1 MSEFSPTTDSE
12 AARAAWLR
20 DEIHRHNVA
29 YYVHDAPTVS
39 DSDYD
44 AMLRELQELEDRR
57 PELRSDDSP
66 TVRVGVAPVAAFG
79 SVVHRRP
86 MLSLGNAFSEDE
98 LREFDAR
105 VKRHLGMPETEPVP
119 YSAELK
125 LDGLAVSL
133 TYADGVLVQGAT
145 RGDGT
150 TGEDITANLRTVRSI
165 PLRLSGE
172 GWPALLE
179 VRGEV
184 YLEHREFARVNTSRE
199 ESGEP
204 TFANPRNAAAGSLRQ
219 LDSRITASRRLSA
232 AFYAVG
238 ETSGW
243 SASTQSGLLSALS
256 SWGFPVDKHR
266 TLCSDIDS
274 VVAHVDRWAARRN
287 ELGYDT
293 DGMVVKVESIA
304 LQEEL
309 GQVARAPRW
318 AIAFKYP
325 ALQVDTVVEEIAV
338 QVGRTGAVTPLA
350 RLRPVNCAGVVVSRA
365 TLHNQDEVSRKDV
378 RVGDTVVIQ
387 RAGEVIP
394 EVVQVR
400 TERRPAGAL
409 PWTMPA
415 QCPSCG
421 AVIVRPE
428 GEAVARCPNAEGCPA
443 QLQTRLEHFV
453 SRSAM
458 NIEGLGGERLA
469 QLIDAGLVR
478 DASDLF
484 RLSREQLLPL
494 ERMGSKLAGNLLE
507 MIDTR
512 RRTTLPRFLVG
523 LGIRHV
529 GERAAQVLASH
540 FGTLERLRAADESVL
555 SQVHEVGPAT
565 ASSVAQWFGAHGD
578 LVDRLLAAG
587 VDPAPESGAAESDH
601 FAGKVFVFTGALERI
616 TRDQAEGLVRRL
628 GGRASGSVSRQ
639 TNFVVAGPGAGSKL
653 VKATELGVAVLTEA
667 EFEAMLPA
675 GSL

>member
-1 MSEFSPTTDSE
+1 MSEFSPTTDQE
-12 AARAAWLR
+12 AARAVWLR

-29 YYVHDAPTVS
+29 YYVHDAPMVS
-39 DSDYD
+39 DADYD

-66 TVRVGVAPVAAFG
+66 TVRVGVAPVTAFG
-79 SVVHRRP
+79 SVTHRRP
-86 MLSLGNAFSEDE
+86 MLSLGNAFSDDE

-105 VKRHLGMPETEPVP
+105 VKRHLGMPESDPVAF
-119 YSAELK
+119 SAELK

-133 TYADGVLVQGAT
+133 TYVNGVLVQGAT

-165 PLRLSGE
+165 PLRLSGM
-172 GWPALLE
+172 GWPELLE

-184 YLEHREFARVNTSRE
+184 FLEHREFARVNASRE

-243 SASTQSGLLSALS
+243 SASTQTELLSMLS
-256 SWGFPVDKHR
+256 AWGFPVDTHR
-266 TLCSDIDS
+266 VLCPDIDA
-274 VVAHVDRWAARRN
+274 VVAHVDRWAQRRN

-304 LQEEL
+304 LQEDL

-400 TERRPAGAL
+400 TERRPADAL
-409 PWTMPA
+409 PWTMPTH
-415 QCPSCG
+415 CPSCG
-421 AVIVRPE
+421 AQIVRPE
-428 GEAVARCPNAEGCPA
+428 GEAVARCPNAEACPA

-469 QLIDAGLVR
+469 QLIDAGLVK

-484 RLSREQLLPL
+484 RLTLEQLLPL

-507 MIDTR
+507 MIDLR
-512 RRTTLPRFLVG
+512 RRTTLPRFLVA

-540 FGTLERLRAADESVL
+540 FGTLERLRAAEEDVL

-565 ASSVAQWFGAHGD
+565 AASVVRWFGAHGD
-578 LVDRLLAAG
+578 LVDRLLAVG
-587 VDPAPESGAAESDH
+587 VEPAPESGSAESDH
-601 FAGKVFVFTGALERI
+601 FAGKVFVFTGALERF
-616 TRDQAEGLVRRL
+616 TREQAEALVRRL

-639 TNFVVAGPGAGSKL
+639 TSFLVAGPGAGSKL
-653 VKATELGVAVLTEA
+653 AKATDLGVSVLTED
-667 EFEAMLPA
+667 EFAALLPA

>member
-1 MSEFSPTTDSE
+1 MSEISPTTDPE
-12 AARAAWLR
+12 AARVAWLR
-20 DEIHRHNVA
+20 DQIHRHNVA

-39 DSDYD
+39 DADYD
-44 AMLRELQELEDRR
+44 AMLRELQDLEDRR

-79 SVVHRRP
+79 SVAHRRP

-98 LREFDAR
+98 LREFDTR
-105 VKRHLGMPETEPVP
+105 VKRHLGMPESDPVA

-133 TYADGVLVQGAT
+133 TYGNGVLLQGAT

-150 TGEDITANLRTVRSI
+150 TGEDITSNLRTVRSI
-165 PLRLSGE
+165 PLRLSGT
-172 GWPALLE
+172 GWPELLE

-184 YLEHREFARVNTSRE
+184 YLEHREFARVNASRE

-243 SASTQSGLLSALS
+243 SASSQSALLTTLAG
-256 SWGFPVDKHR
+256 WGFPVDAHR
-266 TLCSDIDS
+266 VLCSNIDA
-274 VVAHVDRWAARRN
+274 VIAHVDLWAQRRN

-304 LQEEL
+304 LQQEL

-338 QVGRTGAVTPLA
+338 QVGRTGAITPLA
-350 RLRPVNCAGVVVSRA
+350 RLCPVNCAGVVVSRA

-400 TERRPAGAL
+400 TERRPVGSV
-409 PWTMPA
+409 PWTMP
-415 QCPSCG
+415 
-421 AVIVRPE
+421 V
-428 GEAVARCPNAEGCPA
+428 
-443 QLQTRLEHFV
+443 
-453 SRSAM
+453 
-458 NIEGLGGERLA
+458 
-469 QLIDAGLVR
+469 
-478 DASDLF
+478 
-484 RLSREQLLPL
+484 
-494 ERMGSKLAGNLLE
+494 
-507 MIDTR
+507 
-512 RRTTLPRFLVG
+512 
-523 LGIRHV
+523 
-529 GERAAQVLASH
+529 
-540 FGTLERLRAADESVL
+540 
-555 SQVHEVGPAT
+555 
-565 ASSVAQWFGAHGD
+565 
-578 LVDRLLAAG
+578 
-587 VDPAPESGAAESDH
+587 
-601 FAGKVFVFTGALERI
+601 
-616 TRDQAEGLVRRL
+616 
-628 GGRASGSVSRQ
+628 
-639 TNFVVAGPGAGSKL
+639 
-653 VKATELGVAVLTEA
+653 
-667 EFEAMLPA
+667 
-675 GSL
+675 

>member
-1 MSEFSPTTDSE
+1 MSEISPTTDPE
-12 AARAAWLR
+12 AARVAWLR
-20 DEIHRHNVA
+20 DQIHRHNVA

-39 DSDYD
+39 DADYD
-44 AMLRELQELEDRR
+44 AMLRELQDLEDRR

-79 SVVHRRP
+79 SVAHRRP

-98 LREFDAR
+98 LREFDTR
-105 VKRHLGMPETEPVP
+105 VKRHLGMSESDPVA

-133 TYADGVLVQGAT
+133 TYGNGVLLQGAT

-150 TGEDITANLRTVRSI
+150 MGEDITSNLRTVRSI
-165 PLRLSGE
+165 PLRLSGT
-172 GWPALLE
+172 GWPELLE

-184 YLEHREFARVNTSRE
+184 YLEHREFARVNASRE

-243 SASTQSGLLSALS
+243 SASSQSALLSTLAG
-256 SWGFPVDKHR
+256 WGFPVDAHR
-266 TLCSDIDS
+266 VLCSDIDA
-274 VVAHVDRWAARRN
+274 VIAHVGLWAQRRN

-304 LQEEL
+304 LQQEL

-338 QVGRTGAVTPLA
+338 QVGRTGAITPLA

-400 TERRPAGAL
+400 TERRPVGSV
-409 PWTMPA
+409 PWTMPV

-421 AVIVRPE
+421 AEIVRAD

-469 QLIDAGLVR
+469 QLIDAGLVK
-478 DASDLF
+478 DPSDLF
-484 RLSREQLLPL
+484 CLTQEQLLPL
-494 ERMGSKLAGNLLE
+494 ERMGTKLAGNLLE
-507 MIDTR
+507 MIDAR
-512 RRTTLPRFLVG
+512 RRTTLPRFLVA

-540 FGTLERLRAADESVL
+540 FGTLERLRGADEDVL

-565 ASSVAQWFGAHGD
+565 ASSVVQWFGAHGD
-578 LVDRLLAAG
+578 LVERLLAVG
-587 VDPAPESGAAESDH
+587 VEPAPESGAAESDH
-601 FAGKVFVFTGALERI
+601 FAGKVFVFTGALERF
-616 TRDQAEGLVRRL
+616 TREQAEGLVRRL

-639 TNFVVAGPGAGSKL
+639 TNYLVAGPGAGSKL
-653 VKATELGVAVLTEA
+653 AKATDLGVAVLTEDEFA
-667 EFEAMLPA
+667 ELLPT